1 MSESE
6 AEFDGPDNQ
15 VQVDQE
21 DMSSRHA
28 VNLKSSMSA
37 IRLHEIGPRLKLKL
51 VKIEEG
57 VCDGEVLY
65 HDLIQKTPEEL
76 VVLRENLKKKKLFF
90 YF

>member
-15 VQVDQE
+15 VQVTQE
-21 DMSSRHA
+21 EKTSKHSSSM
-28 VNLKSSMSA
+28 KSSTSA
-37 IRLHEIGPRLKLKL
+37 IRLYETGPRMKLKL

-76 VVLRENLKKKKLFF
+76 AVLRENLKKKK
-90 YF
+90 